1 MGEMAEENRKLKQE
15 LRNKDVLIKN
25 YNHNLHNKN
34 VSLNN
39 LEAKFQADMEG
50 LISKKNSEIDELKL
64 IISSQAEEIR
74 LLMGDQEMM
83 VSTFEELHRIEQIK
97 S

>member
-1 MGEMAEENRKLKQE
+1 
-15 LRNKDVLIKN
+15 
-25 YNHNLHNKN
+25 
-34 VSLNN
+34 
-39 LEAKFQADMEG
+39 MEG

-64 IISSQAEEIR
+64 IISSQDEEIK

>member
-1 MGEMAEENRKLKQE
+1 M
-15 LRNKDVLIKN
+15 
-25 YNHNLHNKN
+25 HNKN

-64 IISSQAEEIR
+64 IISSQDEEIR
-74 LLMGDQEMM
+74 LLMDDQEMM
-83 VSTFEELHRIEQIK
+83 VSTFEEVHRIEQIK